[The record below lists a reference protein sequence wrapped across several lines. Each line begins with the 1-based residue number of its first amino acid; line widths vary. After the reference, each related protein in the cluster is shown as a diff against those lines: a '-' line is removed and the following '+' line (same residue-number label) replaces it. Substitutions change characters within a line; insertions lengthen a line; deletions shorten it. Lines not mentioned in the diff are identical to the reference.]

1 MPGKHLMPSQIL
13 IKGSTT
19 HNGRGGPIG
28 LTDLLDKAYCGGVGA
43 DRITVTDDNA
53 PACIRVGLNV
63 GAACREVALRDNRYR
78 CRGWHSVLR
87 TT

>member
-1 MPGKHLMPSQIL
+1 MPGKHLMPSQIF

-28 LTDLLDKAYCGGVGA
+28 LTDLLVKATAEGSV
-43 DRITVTDDNA
+43 RIVITVMDDNA

-63 GAACREVALRDNRYR
+63 GAACREVAL
-78 CRGWHSVLR
+78 
-87 TT
+87 